1 MPKKRFT
8 TAVLAVLLA
17 VTYLRPATAAGFT
30 ATVQAENATL
40 AGGAVV
46 ETDHTGFTGSGF
58 VGGFTD
64 AHKGAAAVTAAV
76 SIPTAASYD
85 LSLRYANGTG
95 SAKTLSLY
103 RAGTKVQQ
111 VTLPPSAN
119 WDSWSDLHT
128 TLSLP
133 AGSNSLSYRFDSADS
148 GNVNLDKLVVTSAA
162 APAEGTLEAESASL
176 SGGAVVSTEHPGYSG
191 SGFVGGYTDAN
202 KGNASTSFAV
212 SSPKAGSSTVTL
224 RYANGTGVA
233 MTLSLYAGGTK
244 LRQISLPATANWDT
258 WGTADEA
265 VPVVA
270 GANTIAYKF
279 DSADSGNV
287 NLDNI
292 AVAAPSDPTDPPPT
306 GGAALEGSFLSGGT
320 TVSTSIAGYAGSGYV
335 TGFTSVGSRAIR
347 TVNVTAAGNA
357 ATTLRYSN
365 TSGSTKTLSVYANG
379 VKAGQVSLPAAS
391 GWATVQQSLSLRA
404 GLNLIGYQYDS
415 GDSGN
420 VALDDLAVPGS
431 AELATRGATVP
442 YTEYEAESSSTNG
455 VVIGPD
461 RTYRTVAS
469 ESSGRRAVR
478 LDNAGKYTQFTLTK
492 PANSIVVRYSIPDN
506 AAGTGITAPLAVY
519 AGGSKVKDLTLTSAY
534 SWVYGSY
541 PFPNDPGL
549 GGGHRFYDEVRSTL
563 PSYPAGTVLK
573 LQNDGSTPI
582 TVDLIDTEVVAAAY
596 AIPANSVDVTAY
608 GAVSGSGDDTAAFN
622 SAISAAKSAGKT
634 LWVPSGTF
642 DLTARVNV
650 DNVTIRGAGMW
661 YSTIRGNAGRG
672 GFFATGSNV
681 QLADFLFQGDV
692 RYRDPDGSV
701 TTDAALEGNFG
712 TGSLIHNVW
721 LEHSKVGLWASSG
734 TNGLYVAGIRIRDM
748 FADGVNLNTFSGDG
762 SPVSNSRVDQSVFRN
777 TGDDALAMWSFNSAV
792 ANCAFTFNTA
802 TNPAL
807 ANGGAIYGGNGNRI
821 EDNLFADTVYTASG
835 ITISTWHSAQPFSGT
850 TVVQRN
856 TITRAGG
863 FNTDWNSS
871 QGGLWIYAEG
881 REITSPVLIKDIDI
895 IDSTYQGIL
904 MSWQKNVTNMTFD
917 HVKVQNTGT
926 YGIDI
931 QVAGNATFNNV
942 TVSGTPSGGLNNA
955 FGFTLNRGPG
965 NSGF

>member
-1 MPKKRFT
+1 MPKKRFVT
-8 TAVLAVLLA
+8 LLA
-17 VTYLRPATAAGFT
+17 ALLATSYLSIPAAAASFT
-30 ATVQAENATL
+30 ATVEAENATL

-46 ETDHTGFTGSGF
+46 QTDHAGYSGSGF

-64 AHKGAAAVTAAV
+64 GNKGTAAVTAAV
-76 SIPTAASYD
+76 NIPTAASYD

-111 VTLPPSAN
+111 LTLPASAN

-133 AGSNSLSYRFDSADS
+133 AGSNQLSYRFDSADS
-148 GNVNLDKLVVTSAA
+148 GNVNLDKLTVTDVPG
-162 APAEGTLEAESASL
+162 APAGALEAESATL
-176 SGGAVVSTEHPGYSG
+176 SGGAVVATDHPGYTG

-202 KGNASTSFAV
+202 KGNAATTFTVSSSMAGDSAV
-212 SSPKAGSSTVTL
+212 SL

-233 MTLSLYAGGTK
+233 MTLSLYANAVK
-244 LRQISLPATANWDT
+244 VRQISLPPTANWDT
-258 WGTADEA
+258 WGTASEA
-265 VPVVA
+265 VPLTA
-270 GANTIAYKF
+270 GTNSVAYKF
-279 DSADSGNV
+279 DTLDTGNV

-292 AVAAPSDPTDPPPT
+292 TVSAPTDPPPPSS
-306 GGAALEGSFLSGGT
+306 GPALENAFLSGGT
-320 TVSTSIAGYAGSGYV
+320 TVGTSIAGYAGTGYV
-335 TGFTSVGSRAIR
+335 TGFTTTGSRAIR

-357 ATTLRYSN
+357 SSTLRYSN
-365 TSGSTKTLSVYANG
+365 TTGSTKTLSVYANG
-379 VKAGQVSLPAAS
+379 VKTGQVSLPAAT
-391 GWATVQQSLSLRA
+391 GWATVAQTLPLRA
-404 GLNLIGYQYDS
+404 GLNLIGYQYDA

-420 VALDDLAVPGS
+420 VALDDLAVTGS
-431 AELATRGATVP
+431 TDLAARGATVP
-442 YTEYEAESSSTNG
+442 YTEYEAENSSTNG

-506 AAGTGITAPLAVY
+506 AAGTGITAPLGVY
-519 AGGSKVKDLTLTSAY
+519 VGGAKVKDLTLTSAY
-534 SWVYGSY
+534 SWVYGNY

-549 GGGHRFYDEVRSTL
+549 GNGHRFYDEVRSTL
-563 PSYPAGTVLK
+563 PSYPAGTVIK
-573 LQNDGSTPI
+573 LQNDTSTPI
-582 TVDLIDTEVVAAAY
+582 TVDLIDTEVVADAY
-596 AIPANSVDVTAY
+596 TIPANSVDVTAY

-634 LWVPSGTF
+634 LWIPNGVF

-672 GFFATGSNV
+672 GLFATGGNV
-681 QLADFLFQGDV
+681 QLADFYFAGDV

-721 LEHSKVGLWASSG
+721 LEHSKVGLWANSG
-734 TNGLYVAGIRIRDM
+734 TNGLYVAGVRIRDM

-762 SPVSNSRVDQSVFRN
+762 SAVSNSRVDQSVFRN

-802 TNPAL
+802 TLPAL
-807 ANGGAIYGGNGNRI
+807 ANTAAIYGGNGNRI
-821 EDNLFADTVYTASG
+821 EDNLFSDTVYTASG

-850 TVVQRN
+850 TSVQRN

-871 QGGLWIYAEG
+871 QGGLWIYAEA
-881 REITSPVLIKDIDI
+881 REITAPVLIKDVDI

-904 MSWQKNVTNMTFD
+904 MSWQKNVTNLTFD
-917 HVKVQNTGT
+917 HVKVQTTGT
-926 YGIDI
+926 YGIDL
-931 QVAGNATFNNV
+931 QVAGSATFNYV
-942 TVSGTPSGGLNNA
+942 TVSGTGSGGLNNA
-955 FGFTLNRGPG
+955 FGYTLIRGPG

>member
-1 MPKKRFT
+1 MPKKRFVT
-8 TAVLAVLLA
+8 LLA
-17 VTYLRPATAAGFT
+17 ALLATTYLAPAPAWAAD
-30 ATVQAENATL
+30 ALEAENA
-40 AGGAVV
+40 V
-46 ETDHTGFTGSGF
+46 
-58 VGGFTD
+58 
-64 AHKGAAAVTAAV
+64 
-76 SIPTAASYD
+76 
-85 LSLRYANGTG
+85 
-95 SAKTLSLY
+95 
-103 RAGTKVQQ
+103 
-111 VTLPPSAN
+111 
-119 WDSWSDLHT
+119 
-128 TLSLP
+128 
-133 AGSNSLSYRFDSADS
+133 
-148 GNVNLDKLVVTSAA
+148 
-162 APAEGTLEAESASL
+162 L
-176 SGGAVVSTEHPGYSG
+176 SGGAVIQTDHSGYTG
-191 SGFVGGYTDAN
+191 SGFVGGYTDGN
-202 KGNASTSFAV
+202 KGNASTSFSV
-212 SSPKAGSSTVTL
+212 SSPKAGSGTVTL

-233 MTLSLYAGGTK
+233 MTLSLYAGGSK
-244 LRQISLPATANWDT
+244 VRQISLPATANWDT
-258 WGTADEA
+258 WGTAAEA

-279 DSADSGNV
+279 DTTDSGNV

-292 AVAAPSDPTDPPPT
+292 TVATPTDPPPS

-320 TVSTSIAGYAGSGYV
+320 TVGTSTAGYAGTGYV
-335 TGFTSVGSRAIR
+335 TGFTSVGARAIR
-347 TVNVTAAGNA
+347 TVNVVAAGNA

-365 TSGSTKTLSVYANG
+365 SSGSTKTLSVYANG
-379 VKAGQVSLPAAS
+379 VKSGQVSLPATS
-391 GWATVQQSLSLRA
+391 GWATVQQTLSLRA

-420 VALDDLAVPGS
+420 VSLDDLAVAGS
-431 AELATRGATVP
+431 ADLATRGATVP

-492 PANSIVVRYSIPDN
+492 PANSLVVRYSIPDN
-506 AAGTGITAPLAVY
+506 AAGTGITAPLGVY
-519 AGGSKVKDLTLTSAY
+519 VGGSKVKDLTLTSAY
-534 SWVYGSY
+534 SWVYGNY

-573 LQNDGSTPI
+573 LQNDTSTPI
-582 TVDLIDTEVVAAAY
+582 TIDLIDTEVVAPAY
-596 AIPANSVDVTAY
+596 TIPANSLDVTSY

-634 LWVPSGTF
+634 LWIPSGTF
-642 DLTARVNV
+642 DLNARVNV

-681 QLADFLFQGDV
+681 QLADFLFAGDV

-721 LEHSKVGLWASSG
+721 LEHSKVGLWANSG
-734 TNGLYVAGIRIRDM
+734 TNGLYVAGVRIRDM

-762 SPVSNSRVDQSVFRN
+762 SPVSNSRVDQSVLRN
-777 TGDDALAMWSFNSAV
+777 TGDDALAMWSFNSSV

-802 TNPAL
+802 TLPAL
-807 ANGGAIYGGNGNRI
+807 ANTAAIYGGNGNRI
-821 EDNLFADTVYTASG
+821 EDNLFSDTVYTASG

-871 QGGLWIYAEG
+871 QGGLWIYAEA
-881 REITSPVLIKDIDI
+881 REITAPVLIKDVDI

-904 MSWQKNVTNMTFD
+904 MSWQKNVTNLTFD

-926 YGIDI
+926 YGIDL
-931 QVAGNATFNNV
+931 QVAGSATFNYV

-955 FGFTLNRGPG
+955 FGYSLIRGPG

>member
-1 MPKKRFT
+1 MPKKRLVT
-8 TAVLAVLLA
+8 LIAALLA
-17 VTYLRPATAAGFT
+17 APYLPASAAGFT
-30 ATVQAENATL
+30 ATVEAENATL

-46 ETDHTGFTGSGF
+46 QSDHAGYSGSGF

-64 AHKGAAAVTAAV
+64 GNKGAAAVTAAV
-76 SIPTAASYD
+76 SVPTAATYD

-111 VTLPPSAN
+111 FTLPASAN
-119 WDSWSDLHT
+119 WDSWSDVHT
-128 TLSLP
+128 ALSLP
-133 AGSNSLSYRFDSADS
+133 AGSNQLSYRFDSADS

-162 APAEGTLEAESASL
+162 APAEGTLEAESAAL
-176 SGGAVVSTEHPGYSG
+176 SGGAVVATDHPGYSG

-202 KGNASTSFAV
+202 KGNAATTFSV
-212 SSPKAGSSTVTL
+212 SSTKAGNSTATL
-224 RYANGTGVA
+224 RYANGTGTA
-233 MTLSLYAGGTK
+233 MTLSLYANGSK
-244 LRQISLPATANWDT
+244 VRQISLPATSNWDT
-258 WGTADEA
+258 WGTAAEA

-270 GANTIAYKF
+270 GANTIAYRF
-279 DSADSGNV
+279 DSTDSGNV
-287 NLDNI
+287 NLDNLT
-292 AVAAPSDPTDPPPT
+292 VAAPTDPPPT

-320 TVSTSIAGYAGSGYV
+320 TVGTSIAGYAGTGYV
-335 TGFTSVGSRAIR
+335 TGFTATGSRAIR

-365 TSGSTKTLSVYANG
+365 STGSTKTLSVYTNG
-379 VKAGQVSLPAAS
+379 VKTGQLSLPAAT
-391 GWATVQQSLSLRA
+391 GWATVTQPLPLRA
-404 GLNLIGYQYDS
+404 GLNLIGYQFDS

-431 AELATRGATVP
+431 TELATRGATVP
-442 YTEYEAESSSTNG
+442 YTEYEAENGSTNG

-506 AAGTGITAPLAVY
+506 AAGTGITAPLGVY
-519 AGGSKVKDLTLTSAY
+519 VGGSKVKDLTLTSAY
-534 SWVYGSY
+534 SWVYGNY
-541 PFPNDPGL
+541 PFPNDPAL
-549 GGGHRFYDEVRSTL
+549 GGGHRFFDEVRSTL
-563 PSYPAGTVLK
+563 PSYPAGTVIK
-573 LQNDGSTPI
+573 LQNDSSTPI

-596 AIPANSVDVTAY
+596 TIPANSVDVTAY

-634 LWVPSGTF
+634 LWIPSGVF

-650 DNVTIRGAGMW
+650 DNVTIRGAGTW

-672 GFFATGSNV
+672 GFFATGGNV
-681 QLADFLFQGDV
+681 QLADFYFAGDV

-721 LEHSKVGLWASSG
+721 LEHSKVGLWANSG
-734 TNGLYVAGIRIRDM
+734 TNGLYVVGVRIRDM

-762 SPVSNSRVDQSVFRN
+762 SPVSNSRVDQSTLRN
-777 TGDDALAMWSFNSAV
+777 TGDDALAMWSFNSSV

-802 TNPAL
+802 SLPML
-807 ANGGAIYGGNGNRI
+807 ANTAAIYGGNGNRI
-821 EDNLFADTVYTASG
+821 EDNLFSDTVYTASG
-835 ITISTWHSAQPFSGT
+835 ITLSTWHSAQPFSGT
-850 TVVQRN
+850 TSVQRN
-856 TITRAGG
+856 TISRAGG

-871 QGGLWIYAEG
+871 QGGLWIYAEA
-881 REITSPVLIKDIDI
+881 REITAPVLVKDVDI

-904 MSWQKNVTNMTFD
+904 MSWQKNVTNLTFD

-926 YGIDI
+926 YGIDL
-931 QVAGNATFNNV
+931 QVTGSATFNNV
-942 TVSGTPSGGLNNA
+942 TVSGAGTGGLNNA
-955 FGFTLNRGPG
+955 FGFTLIRGPG